1 MTIVVVHEL
10 VKRYSPDAPPA
21 VDGVSFEIKKGEIF
35 SLLGPNGAGKTTTI
49 SVISTL
55 LHPDGG
61 TVQVLGFDVV
71 RAPLAVRQRV
81 GVVPQEIALYGELT
95 AAENLRFWGEMRG
108 LQGAELR
115 REVAEKLALAGL
127 EERAH
132 ARVKTFS
139 GGMKRRL
146 NLAVGLL
153 GSPPLILMDEPTAG
167 VDPQSRR
174 HLLDRVKALR
184 DAGLTI
190 LYTTH
195 YMEEAQELSDR
206 IGIIDHGHLIA
217 LGTLSELVQMVG
229 EHETLVLGLAKAEG
243 GQALAGEIVGLEG
256 IAAATADDGNIT
268 VSVTSAAQALP
279 VVLTRAAGLGVSIRT
294 IEVREPDLEAV
305 FLHLTGR
312 TLRD

>member
-55 LHPDGG
+55 FHPDGG

-95 AAENLRFWGEMRG
+95 AAENLRFWGEM
-108 LQGAELR
+108 
-115 REVAEKLALAGL
+115 
-127 EERAH
+127 
-132 ARVKTFS
+132 
-139 GGMKRRL
+139 RL

-279 VVLTRAAGLGVSIRT
+279 VELTRAAGLGVSIRT